1 MRRSCGVWAVC
12 SMRLSC
18 AAVQAE
24 AAWRSRHK
32 WAAQRLAHLLGDA
45 HAQPPLGPVLD
56 AVERVSVNIGLA
68 VNGAGMGSG
77 PNVWAWAA
85 PAEGAAVLLG
95 GSVIMHKPDVAVL
108 EAATASRAVRPPLIK
123 YFPADLP

>member
-1 MRRSCGVWAVC
+1 MRRSCGVQAVC
-12 SMRLSC
+12 SMRVCS
-18 AAVQAE
+18 ATVQAE

-68 VNGAGMGSG
+68 VNGMGLGSG
-77 PNVWAWAA
+77 PSVWAWAA
-85 PAEGAAVLLG
+85 PAEGAGVQLG
-95 GSVIMHKPDVAVL
+95 GSVIMHKPDVTVL
-108 EAATASRAVRPPLIK
+108 EAATASRAVRPLLIK
-123 YFPADLP
+123 HLPADLP

>member
-1 MRRSCGVWAVC
+1 MRRSCGVWAFC

-18 AAVQAE
+18 ASAQAE

-56 AVERVSVNIGLA
+56 AVERVSMSIGLA
-68 VNGAGMGSG
+68 VNGAGVGSG
-77 PNVWAWAA
+77 PSVWAWQRPRRAQPCSWAA
-85 PAEGAAVLLG
+85 PSSCTSRMWLCWRLLPPAE
-95 GSVIMHKPDVAVL
+95 
-108 EAATASRAVRPPLIK
+108 R
-123 YFPADLP
+123 